1 MTQTFED
8 IDGADAIV
16 DDILIWGKDV
26 TEHNKR
32 LEQVL
37 QRVRDINLKLN
48 TEKSIVQTDE
58 VTYIGH
64 ILSSK
69 GIKPDPSK
77 VQAIT
82 EMKSPQD
89 KKELQRVMGMI
100 NYLGKFIPNLSNVT
114 QPLRALLLKKRHGTG
129 PRYRKKP
136 STK

>member
-89 KKELQRVMGMI
+89 KKELQRVMGMV
-100 NYLGKFIPNLSNVT
+100 NYLGKFIPNLSDVSE
-114 QPLRALLLKKRHGTG
+114 HS
-129 PRYRKKP
+129 Y
-136 STK
+136 